1 MHRIVIQNIWGYLEC
16 MIQDMILHREREFI
30 VRIENFMNNTDRP
43 LITNVQLTLIV
54 TPSYL
59 VDQED
64 QLEQGDHPE
73 GGILLQIDQGHPP
86 EGQIL
91 LRVGQHHHE
100 GHTLLQVGRYPH
112 EGRIL
117 RVGRWHP
124 PEGHILLRVGLKYLP
139 EGHILLQVGLEHL
152 HEGQTLP

>member
-1 MHRIVIQNIWGYLEC
+1 MHSIVIQNIWGYLEC
-16 MIQDMILHREREFI
+16 MIHNIPHREMEVI
-30 VRIENFMNNTDRP
+30 VRIESFMNNTDRP
-43 LITNVQLTLIV
+43 LITNVRLTLIA

-59 VDQED
+59 EDQED

-73 GGILLQIDQGHPP
+73 GVILLQIDQGHPP

-91 LRVGQHHHE
+91 LRVGQHPHE
-100 GHTLLQVGRYPH
+100 GHTLLRVGRYPH
-112 EGRIL
+112 EGRILL